1 MRGTFSLINRTTHP
15 VRGVAFKKI
24 KEKVLGTS
32 YELSVAL
39 ITAPQ
44 ARRVTKQTK
53 NKDKA
58 SNVLA
63 FPLSKRSGEILLCP
77 ATAKQQAAAYE
88 MTPKIFLTYLFIHG
102 CLHLKGMDHGGT
114 MDRAERRLLA
124 SVSSFKNAKNSHRHR
139 RRVVSR

>member
-1 MRGTFSLINRTTHP
+1 MQKVPPL
-15 VRGVAFKKI
+15 FKKLQKKI
-24 KEKVLGTS
+24 LGS
-32 YELSVAL
+32 RYDLSVAFL
-39 ITAPQ
+39 SSAEM
-44 ARRVTKQTK
+44 RKVTKKTK

-63 FPLSKRSGEILLCP
+63 FPLSKYSGEILLCP
-77 ATAKQQAAAYE
+77 ATAKQQAKDYG

-114 MDRAERRLLA
+114 MDRAERRLLT
-124 SVSSFKNAKNSHRHR
+124 SVSSFTNAKNSHGNR